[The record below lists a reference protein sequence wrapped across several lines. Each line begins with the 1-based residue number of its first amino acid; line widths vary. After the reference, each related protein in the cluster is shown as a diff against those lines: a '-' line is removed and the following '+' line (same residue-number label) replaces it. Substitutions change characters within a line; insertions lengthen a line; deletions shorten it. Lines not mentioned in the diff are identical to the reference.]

1 MASTYETA
9 TNEIV
14 PAIRSYIAKELTEKH
29 KLSEERAA
37 ALLGVAQAA
46 VSKYVNERYSDKVKQ
61 IEAGLNKELIDKYVA
76 KIAQGQREY
85 VNACI
90 CRLCHSVNKFDCA
103 FSSADSVKV

>member
-1 MASTYETA
+1 MTSVYETA
-9 TNEIV
+9 ANEVV

-29 KLSEERAA
+29 NLSEERVA

-46 VSKYVNERYSDKVKQ
+46 VSKYINEKYSDRVKEM
-61 IEAGLNKELIDKYVA
+61 EAKLNKELIDKYVA
-76 KIAQGQREY
+76 KIAEGQKAY